1 MMDTRS
7 APSAIRTGLFL
18 VACAS
23 VFPLL
28 AWVYDLGM
36 FRAWALLTALPGLA
50 ILVAF
55 TAWLDRSG
63 RWPGTRAAITAGA
76 LGGLAGTLG
85 YDLFRVPFVF
95 LGGMQLLAP
104 IDSYG
109 VLLLGAATSSGLTG
123 LAGWGYHFLNGIGFG
138 VAYAVV
144 ARGRHWGWGVAW
156 AMILETA
163 VVVSPFATVY
173 ALRTDTGFKAIPIL
187 IAYLAHVP
195 YGMAVGLA
203 AQKSDSVHRLAR
215 GSVRRPILAL
225 GITTLVGLALWQWP
239 LSPTTLEQRG
249 SAVAAGPSAVI
260 IDGRLFPTWLRVGVG
275 GCVTI
280 RNDDTNSHGL
290 SDIEL
295 PSSENVSICD
305 RAAGIHRLQVDGVPF
320 SGGWLIVDDQA

>member
-1 MMDTRS
+1 MMESVS
-7 APSAIRTGLFL
+7 APYTVKTGLFV

-23 VFPLL
+23 VIPLL
-28 AWVYDLGM
+28 AWVYDLGT
-36 FRAWALLTALPGLA
+36 FRGWTVLAALPGLGV
-50 ILVAF
+50 LVAF
-55 TAWLDRSG
+55 AAWLDRVG
-63 RWPGTRAAITAGA
+63 RWPGTRVAITAGA

-109 VLLLGAATSSGLTG
+109 VLLLGANASSGLSG

-173 ALRTDTGFKAIPIL
+173 ALRTDTGFKVIPIF

-195 YGMAVGLA
+195 YGLAVGVA
-203 AQKSDSVHRLAR
+203 AQNADSVHRLAR
-215 GSVRRPILAL
+215 GSVRRPVLAL
-225 GITTLVGLALWQWP
+225 GIATLVGLGLWQWP
-239 LSPTTLEQRG
+239 LSPTTLEQKG
-249 SAVAAGPSAVI
+249 NAVAAGPSAVI
-260 IDGRLFPTWLRVGVG
+260 VDGRMFPTWLRVGVG
-275 GCVTI
+275 ECVTI
-280 RNDDTNSHGL
+280 GNDDAESHGL
-290 SDIEL
+290 SNIDL
-295 PSSENVSICD
+295 PASAEVSICD